1 MHFHKPRFQF
11 IVTLISDQGFDYN
24 FEFLKVAGLY
34 VYKQPLRA
42 KARKTDRQTDLKKK
56 KLVSSLIFIK

>member
-42 KARKTDRQTDLKKK
+42 KARQTDRQTDLKKK
-56 KLVSSLIFIK
+56 NW